1 MTSYDAGILVV
12 DDETFFR
19 EQIREILERNELSC
33 VVAESGEEAL
43 EKTLDTHIGAVILDI
58 TMPSLGGI
66 QVLARMRE
74 LRPTLHVIMLSGST
88 DQELVIEALRL
99 GACDYLAKPIH
110 EEELVLSVRRALESF
125 SVSSDWNRWRGR
137 LDRLVVRLEELS
149 GLAVE
154 PPGELRA
161 QQLRQALCRAASEVL
176 DARKTSL
183 VIRDEESHQLRVM
196 AGLGLAVEPEEIK
209 PIGEGEGVAALALE
223 RSQPIVVVDTNRDP
237 LFSGFT
243 NEQRYASRSFAI
255 APLTANGIT
264 FGVLCATDRA
274 GGGVFGETDL
284 GMLRLLA
291 AQVSPLIAPGSDA
304 PEVSAEPGG
313 SKESE
318 AKSKRAGQPD
328 VLPKDEWADDRVV
341 DIAREV
347 CHAVIDEVEPG
358 RVIRAALGPLPGL
371 LDAAPVSLHLLDPSQ
386 RQLALEAECD
396 CGATGDR
403 PVIQVGGGLT
413 GVAIQTGNM
422 IATADP
428 AADPRFDIE
437 IDTPLSGEVRPFLCL
452 PLKLRGKVVGSFR
465 AFLADG
471 VTPSTRTGEVLAAAL
486 SAAVRNAL
494 LYRSLVDTIEELA
507 DARRES
513 TR

>member
-1 MTSYDAGILVV
+1 MTNYDAGILVV
-12 DDETFFR
+12 DDEAFFR

-33 VVAESGEEAL
+33 VVAESGKDAL

-58 TMPSLGGI
+58 MMPDQDGI

-74 LRPTLHVIMLSGST
+74 LRPTLRVIMLSGST
-88 DQELVIEALRL
+88 EQELVIEALRL

-125 SVSSDWNRWRGR
+125 SVSSDWNRLRGR

-149 GLAVE
+149 SLALE
-154 PPGELRA
+154 PPCELRT

-176 DARKTSL
+176 EARKTSL
-183 VIRDEESHQLRVM
+183 VVRDEESRQLRVV
-196 AGLGLAVEPEEIK
+196 AGLGLSVEPEEIE
-209 PIGEGEGVAALALE
+209 PLGDGEGVAAIALE
-223 RSQPIVVVDTNRDP
+223 RSQPIVVVDTSSDP
-237 LFSGFT
+237 LFSGFA
-243 NEQRYASRSFAI
+243 NAERYASRSFAI
-255 APLTANGIT
+255 APLTFDGSS

-291 AQVSPLIAPGSDA
+291 AQIAPLIAP
-304 PEVSAEPGG
+304 SADRPGEQAAAEEAEA
-313 SKESE
+313 ES
-318 AKSKRAGQPD
+318 SLSGQLD
-328 VLPKDEWADDRVV
+328 VLAKDEGADDLDV

-347 CHAVIDEVEPG
+347 CHAVIDEVEPD
-358 RVIRAALGPLPGL
+358 RVIRAALASLPGL
-371 LDAAPVSLHLLDPSQ
+371 LGAAPVSLHLLDISQ
-386 RQLALEAECD
+386 QQLVLEGECD
-396 CGATGDR
+396 CGAVGDR
-403 PVIQVGGGLT
+403 PTIPVDRGLT

-422 IATADP
+422 VATADP
-428 AADPRFDIE
+428 EADPRFDE
-437 IDTPLSGEVRPFLCL
+437 KIDTPLSGEVGPFLCL

-465 AFLADG
+465 AFLAEG
-471 VTPSTRTGEVLAAAL
+471 TTPSARTGEVLAAAL